1 MIDLVNFF
9 RKHIQSIFPENSNY
23 ESDGDRKIRIKFPL
37 RQSSEV
43 SRYSQAIV
51 LIFDKLVI
59 DSYAKA
65 ESNLEIN
72 KLELYG
78 NSLRRIILVSLKNYD
93 ANGPLDLAHRIEVDD
108 RALDL

>member
-1 MIDLVNFF
+1 MIDLVKLFK
-9 RKHIQSIFPENSNY
+9 KHIQSIFPENSDY

-37 RQSSEV
+37 PQSSGV
-43 SRYSQAIV
+43 SGNSQAIV

-78 NSLRRIILVSLKNYD
+78 NSLRRLILVSLKNYD
-93 ANGPLDLAHRIEVDD
+93 AKGPLDLAHRIEVDD